1 MSYAH
6 KLHTIFK
13 RQNTHIAVAQQV
25 LLQFNQI
32 NTHRN
37 IFSLCFFTLVVNLFS
52 LHTRH
57 RSFVTICVLAI
68 ILLFTSCKED
78 TVEFNDNVCKRMPL
92 FTTQL
97 GFASGSFFSTTDSR
111 NMGLVLVQ
119 TQQAGNS
126 NAPIVKQY
134 QDSSWKK
141 AGWLAPIVLDE
152 VGNIFVSPAPFV
164 SVYYNPLA
172 KANTIFK
179 VDTKTGKMNEW
190 LTLPQVDS
198 NSNNAYGIIGM
209 VYLCEAKVLYVS
221 TLAGSDR
228 KNERGCIYAID
239 VATQKII
246 DKITAT
252 DAMGMGISYVEE
264 KRKLYYGTGR
274 SSQIYSV
281 LLSSKGDFTSKPLPA
296 FSITN
301 LGPRGD
307 DKVRRI
313 FNNPDG
319 TLTVAGF
326 EFNYNLIATREKQ
339 ETSYTFSFDAEEK
352 VWNFLK

>member
-1 MSYAH
+1 MRN
-6 KLHTIFK
+6 KIIF
-13 RQNTHIAVAQQV
+13 
-25 LLQFNQI
+25 
-32 NTHRN
+32 
-37 IFSLCFFTLVVNLFS
+37 FFLFLVTL
-52 LHTRH
+52 
-57 RSFVTICVLAI
+57 A
-68 ILLFTSCKED
+68 SCKEE
-78 TVEFNDNVCKRMPL
+78 TVEPNANVCKRLPQ
-92 FTTQL
+92 FVTQL
-97 GFASGSFFSTTDSR
+97 GFGAGSFFSTTDAR
-111 NMGLVLVQ
+111 NMGLMLIQ
-119 TQQAGNS
+119 TQQPGNA
-126 NAPIVKQY
+126 NTPIVKQH

-152 VGNIFVSPAPFV
+152 EGNIFVSPAPFV

-179 VDTKTGKMNEW
+179 VDTKTGKMDEW

-239 VATQKII
+239 VVTQKII

-264 KRKLYYGTGR
+264 KRKLYFGTGR
-274 SSQIYSV
+274 SSQIFSIV
-281 LLSSKGDFTSKPLPA
+281 LNKDGTYNSKPQLA
-296 FSITN
+296 FSIAN

-326 EFNYNLIATREKQ
+326 EFNYNLIASREKQ
-339 ETSYTFSFDAEEK
+339 ETPYTFSFDAEEK